1 MRKLSAYFLKSRI
14 ESNNYLFIE
23 LEHSETEDLNISEQC
38 GTFIV
43 YYEDIDTEIVVD
55 WSRKTLTGIGTS
67 FQGQDEQIVLDDDI
81 SIDEIQIQESES
93 RAKIH
98 MIPAFDPELSN
109 LISDIIYKKY

>member
-1 MRKLSAYFLKSRI
+1 MRKLSSYFLKSRI
-14 ESNNYLFIE
+14 ENNTYSFIE

-55 WSRKTLTGIGTS
+55 WSRKTLTGVGTS
-67 FQGQDEQIVLDDDI
+67 FNGQDQQVVLDDDI
-81 SIDEIQIQESES
+81 NIDEIYVQESES
-93 RAKIH
+93 MARVH
-98 MIPAFDPELSN
+98 MMPAFDSELSN